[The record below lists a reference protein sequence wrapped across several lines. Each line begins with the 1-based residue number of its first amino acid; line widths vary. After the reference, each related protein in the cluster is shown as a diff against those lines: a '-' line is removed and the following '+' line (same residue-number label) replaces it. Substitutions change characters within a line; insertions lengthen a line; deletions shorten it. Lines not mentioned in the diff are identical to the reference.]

1 MNRRRRR
8 LMKDNK
14 RKRYSEAFKRDAVI
28 RAMGQNASAH
38 SVSKELGLS
47 QPTLSKWVKKFKQEG
62 SSVVSQEDVE
72 LNKLRVR
79 IERLQDERD
88 ILKKAL
94 SFFASH
100 EG

>member
-1 MNRRRRR
+1 
-8 LMKDNK
+8 MKDNK
-14 RKRYSEAFKRDAVI
+14 RKRYSEAFKKDAVI

-38 SVSKELGLS
+38 SVSKELGMS

-62 SSVVSQEDVE
+62 SVVSQEDVE